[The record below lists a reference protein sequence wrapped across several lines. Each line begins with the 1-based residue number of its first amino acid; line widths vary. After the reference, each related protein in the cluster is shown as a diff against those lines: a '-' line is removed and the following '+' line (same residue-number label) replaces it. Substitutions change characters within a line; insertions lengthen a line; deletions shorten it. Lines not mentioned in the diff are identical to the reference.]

1 MTEAPSVRAFI
12 AVELPEPVKAEL
24 AALQRRL
31 AAEPAA
37 GIKWVSPNGI
47 HLTLKF
53 LGQAAPA
60 RIEAVKAASAAAA
73 GSIPPFGLGLC
84 GLGAFPNLK
93 RMNVI
98 WCGLSGDLG
107 RLAELQRAVEA
118 EVSPLGFPAENR
130 VFSPHL
136 TLARLREDVSA
147 EARQALA
154 KKLAGTKFEP
164 DLKIPVEEVSLMQ
177 STLLPRGAEY
187 RCLAS
192 FRLAGRQ
199 PDRRQAP

>member
-1 MTEAPSVRAFI
+1 MTEAPSIRAFI
-12 AVELPEPVKAEL
+12 AVELPEPVKTEL
-24 AALQRRL
+24 AAFQRRL
-31 AAEPAA
+31 AAEQAA

-53 LGQAAPA
+53 LGQAAPGQ
-60 RIEAVKAASAAAA
+60 IEAIRAALATAVEPVPA
-73 GSIPPFGLGLC
+73 FELGLS
-84 GLGAFPNLK
+84 GLGAFPNLR
-93 RMNVI
+93 RMNVV
-98 WCGLSGDLG
+98 WCGLSGGLD
-107 RLAELQRAVEA
+107 RLVELQRAVEA

-130 VFSPHL
+130 AFSPHL

-164 DLKIPVEEVSLMQ
+164 DLKIPVEDVSLMQ